1 MKKITTIF
9 VVLLMTLALFN
20 MGNTTAAADVSVVE
34 EHGQLS
40 ISNGELVNERGEQVQ
55 LKGMS
60 SHGLQWYGQFVN
72 YESMKWLRD
81 DWGITVFR
89 AAMYTSSGGY
99 IEDPSVKEKVK
110 EAIEA
115 AIDLGIYVI
124 IDWHILS
131 DNDPNIHK
139 EEAKDFF
146 DEMSELYGDYPNV
159 IYEIANEPN
168 GSDVTW
174 DNQIKPYAE
183 EVIPVIRNND
193 PNNIII
199 VGTGTWS
206 QDVHHA
212 ADNQLADPN
221 VMYAFHFYAG
231 THGQNLRDQ
240 VDYALD
246 QGAAVFVSEWG
257 TSAATGDGGV
267 FLDEAQVWIDF
278 MDERNLSWANWSLT
292 HKDESSAAL
301 MPGAT
306 PTGSWTEAELSP
318 SGTFVREKIREAASM
333 PPSDPTPPSDP
344 EPGEPDPTPP
354 SDPGEYPAWDPN
366 QIYTNEIVYHNDQL
380 WQAKWWTQNQQPGA
394 NQYGPWEPLGDAP
407 PSEPSDQLPSEPEL
421 DPGEPD
427 PTPPSDPGEYPAWDP
442 NQIYTNE
449 IVYHNGQLWQAKWW
463 TQNQEPGEPYGP
475 WEPLN

>member
-1 MKKITTIF
+1 MRSKKLWISLLFALTLIF
-9 VVLLMTLALFN
+9 TMAFSN
-20 MGNTTAAADVSVVE
+20 MSAQADDYSVVE

-99 IEDPSVKEKVK
+99 IDDPSVKEKVK
-110 EAIEA
+110 ETVEA

-131 DNDPNIHK
+131 DNDPNIYK

-183 EVIPVIRNND
+183 EVIPVIRDND
-193 PNNIII
+193 PNNIVI

-246 QGAAVFVSEWG
+246 QGAAIFVSEWG

-301 MPGAT
+301 MPGAN
-306 PTGSWTEAELSP
+306 PTGGWTEAELSP
-318 SGTFVREKIREAASM
+318 SGTFVREKIRESASI

-344 EPGEPDPTPP
+344 GEPDPDDESSKPCCDQCACTKSNPP
-354 SDPGEYPAWDPN
+354 QCRCSDMRLNSCHSACKSCICALSYPAQCFCVD
-366 QIYTNEIVYHNDQL
+366 ITDFCY
-380 WQAKWWTQNQQPGA
+380 
-394 NQYGPWEPLGDAP
+394 EPCK
-407 PSEPSDQLPSEPEL
+407 PSEDDKE
-421 DPGEPD
+421 
-427 PTPPSDPGEYPAWDP
+427 
-442 NQIYTNE
+442 N
-449 IVYHNGQLWQAKWW
+449 HHHHHH
-463 TQNQEPGEPYGP
+463 
-475 WEPLN
+475 

>member
-9 VVLLMTLALFN
+9 VVLLMTVALFSI
-20 MGNTTAAADVSVVE
+20 GNTTAADNDSVVE

-81 DWGITVFR
+81 DWGINVFR

-99 IEDPSVKEKVK
+99 IDDPSVKEKVK
-110 EAIEA
+110 EAVEA
-115 AIDLGIYVI
+115 AIDLDIYVI

-131 DNDPNIHK
+131 DNDPNIYK

-246 QGAAVFVSEWG
+246 QGAAIFVSEWG

-301 MPGAT
+301 MPGAN
-306 PTGSWTEAELSP
+306 PTGGWTEAELSP
-318 SGTFVREKIREAASM
+318 SGTFVREKIRESASI
-333 PPSDPTPPSDP
+333 PPSDPTPPS
-344 EPGEPDPTPP
+344 
-354 SDPGEYPAWDPN
+354 
-366 QIYTNEIVYHNDQL
+366 
-380 WQAKWWTQNQQPGA
+380 
-394 NQYGPWEPLGDAP
+394 
-407 PSEPSDQLPSEPEL
+407 

-463 TQNQEPGEPYGP
+463 TQNQEPGDPYGPWEPLKSDPDSGEPDPTPPSDPGENPAWDPTQIYTDEIVYHNGQLWQAKWWTQNQEPGDPYGP